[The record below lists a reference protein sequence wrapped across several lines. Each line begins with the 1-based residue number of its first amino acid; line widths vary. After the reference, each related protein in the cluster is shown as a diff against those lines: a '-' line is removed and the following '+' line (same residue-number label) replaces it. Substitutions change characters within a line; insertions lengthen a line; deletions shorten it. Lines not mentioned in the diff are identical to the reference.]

1 MTSGVGYTH
10 PPMPGRIP
18 DDYYA
23 LLGVHAGANRDELRA
38 AWRRLAAQW
47 HPDRAGDGATA
58 RFQQLSAAY
67 DVLCDPIA
75 RAAYDRRRPPAAP
88 GPTGTSAAVPRTA
101 ATTAASSRWSE
112 AARQPVPATMLGR
125 LCGSLSTLLA
135 CGAAQYDDDD
145 PGLITLV
152 LRGDE
157 AAQGGMVTISMRVE
171 LWCPACAAQE
181 RSAGRA
187 GCPRCGGSGSVDEL
201 YSAWLAVPPAVPP
214 GEVLAP
220 SADLPGMMQ
229 PVRFRVRLAR

>member
-38 AWRRLAAQW
+38 AWRRLAAQ
-47 HPDRAGDGATA
+47 
-58 RFQQLSAAY
+58 S
-67 DVLCDPIA
+67 
-75 RAAYDRRRPPAAP
+75 RRP
-88 GPTGTSAAVPRTA
+88 
-101 ATTAASSRWSE
+101 E

-145 PGLITLV
+145 PALITLV

-187 GCPRCGGSGSVDEL
+187 GCPRCGGTGSVDEL

-220 SADLPGMMQ
+220 SADLPGMIQ